1 MSPDLARAAAYALT
15 RLSRELPADL
25 CYHSVAHTR
34 DDVLPA
40 AERLA
45 AQEGL
50 GAEELLL
57 LKTAALFHDLGFLE
71 RVQQHEEASIAIAR
85 EVLPGFGY
93 APAQVEAVAQL
104 IRATILPQSAETPLE
119 QLLADADLDV
129 LGSADF
135 FEKSA
140 LLRRERTALG
150 ERFSDEA
157 WHRSQLAFLKRH
169 CYFTPAARHLREAG
183 KQRNI
188 AGLEQLLKPS
198 G

>member
-1 MSPDLARAAAYALT
+1 MSPDLERAAAYALT
-15 RLSRELPADL
+15 RLSRELPEQL
-25 CYHSVAHTR
+25 WYHSVAHTR

-50 GAEELLL
+50 DGEELLL

-85 EVLPGFGY
+85 EALPGFGY

-104 IRATILPQSAETPLE
+104 IHATILPQAAKTRLE

-129 LGSADF
+129 LGREDF
-135 FEKSA
+135 FAKSA

-150 ERFSDEA
+150 ETFTDEA
-157 WHRSQLAFLKRH
+157 WHRSQLAFLEQH
-169 CYFTPAARHLREAG
+169 CYFTAAARRLRGPG

-188 AGLEQLLKPS
+188 EGLKRLLEPS